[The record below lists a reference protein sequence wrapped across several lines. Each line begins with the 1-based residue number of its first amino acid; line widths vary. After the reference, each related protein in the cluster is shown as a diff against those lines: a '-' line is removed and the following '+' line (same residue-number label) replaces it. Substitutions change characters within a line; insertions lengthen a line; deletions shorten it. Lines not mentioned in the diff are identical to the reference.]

1 MDIAGGTDCPYF
13 EDDHGIFV
21 SLLKPQGLAEKS
33 KKIHAEDKII
43 EINGVNVENVS
54 HEYAVTLFMIR
65 KNEVT
70 LKLHKTIGIFLRAET
85 PTTPEATIRRQAP
98 EATTLRQ
105 APEATIL
112 RQASEATILC
122 QAPEA
127 TILRQAP
134 EATILRQAPEATI
147 LCQAPEATILRQAPE
162 ATILRQAP
170 EATILHE
177 REIVPPP
184 IVPPTSTDDMAG
196 FVIGVAL
203 GCVSVMLLKKYMFA
217 SSSS

>member
-1 MDIAGGTDCPYF
+1 VVLTNDNPGLEGFGMDIAGGTDCPYF

-112 RQASEATILC
+112 RQA
-122 QAPEA
+122 
-127 TILRQAP
+127 
-134 EATILRQAPEATI
+134 PEATI

-203 GCVSVMLLKKYMFA
+203 GCASVMLLKKYMFA